1 MEYDYLKSG
10 DYTDRRLKIVKKKPK
25 YLLILVSF
33 VQEQSKVNISPT
45 LEHCSSAQSEFPF
58 LSIFFVTFWHAVLSD
73 DE

>member
-1 MEYDYLKSG
+1 MTIINQEIIL
-10 DYTDRRLKIVKKKPK
+10 TDGSRLLKKKTK

-58 LSIFFVTFWHAVLSD
+58 LSIFFVTF
-73 DE
+73 

>member
-45 LEHCSSAQSEFPF
+45 LEHCSSTQSEFPF
-58 LSIFFVTFWHAVLSD
+58 LSIFL
-73 DE
+73 

>member
-1 MEYDYLKSG
+1 MTIINQEIIL
-10 DYTDRRLKIVKKKPK
+10 TDGSRLLKKKKKTK

-58 LSIFFVTFWHAVLSD
+58 LSIVL
-73 DE
+73 

>member
-1 MEYDYLKSG
+1 MIIINQEIIL
-10 DYTDRRLKIVKKKPK
+10 TDGSRLLKKKPK

-58 LSIFFVTFWHAVLSD
+58 LSIFL
-73 DE
+73 

>member
-1 MEYDYLKSG
+1 MIIINQEIIL
-10 DYTDRRLKIVKKKPK
+10 TDGSRLLKKKKTK

-58 LSIFFVTFWHAVLSD
+58 LSIFL
-73 DE
+73 